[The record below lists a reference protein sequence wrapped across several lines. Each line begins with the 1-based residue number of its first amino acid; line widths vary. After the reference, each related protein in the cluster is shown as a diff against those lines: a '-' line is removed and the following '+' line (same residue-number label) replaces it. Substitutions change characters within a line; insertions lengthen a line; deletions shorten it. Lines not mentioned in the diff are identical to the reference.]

1 MRDVDNIIDSQILP
15 RLAQLIAPMN
25 LGKRLLVVCD
35 SHTWKAAG
43 ERVFHALSDDY
54 QLMRVQLEETV
65 IPSVAT
71 AQRIMALASDMNGLI
86 AVGSG
91 TINDLTKYAA
101 AKVNKPY
108 IVIATA
114 ASMNG
119 YAAANASL
127 WEGEHKTSQAA
138 VQPLLIVADT
148 EILAEA
154 PTRLAAAGFA
164 DMICRSTVQADMFLS
179 HIMRGTDYPVE
190 AFTALEPIEQAL
202 LPKSKKL
209 TIGDEKSLKLLMQG
223 LIIGGDWMTKTGS
236 SATASQGEH
245 MIAHAIEML
254 YPKIAARAYHG
265 ELVAVAT
272 VSMAKIQQRLLSSK
286 PQLRKAATQ
295 ENIQAVFGK
304 QLASKLYESYQKKT
318 GVMKETLDAK
328 WSEISA
334 GIFGFMIPAE
344 ILTSALEHAG
354 APTQP
359 EHIGLTEDQY
369 SYALEYAHWTR
380 DRFTFLDLV

>member
-1 MRDVDNIIDSQILP
+1 MDNIIDSQIIA
-15 RLAQLIAPMN
+15 RLSSLIAPLQ
-25 LGKRLLVVCD
+25 LGKQLLVVCD
-35 SHTWKAAG
+35 SNTWKAAG
-43 ERVFHALSDDY
+43 ERVFHALGDDY
-54 QLMRVQLEETV
+54 QLMRVQLEEAV
-65 IPSVAT
+65 IPSITT
-71 AQRIMALASDMNGLI
+71 AQRIIALAGDMDALV

-101 AKVNKPY
+101 HKVGKPY
-108 IVIATA
+108 ITIATA

-127 WEGEHKTSQAA
+127 WDGAHKTSQPATA
-138 VQPLLIVADT
+138 PKMIIADT
-148 EILAEA
+148 EILAES
-154 PTRLAAAGFA
+154 PTRLTSAGFA
-164 DMICRSTVQADMFLS
+164 DMLCRSTVQADMFLS
-179 HIMRGTDYPVE
+179 HHILGTPYHSE
-190 AFTALEPIEQAL
+190 AFAALEPIEQAL

-209 TIGDEKSLKLLMQG
+209 TVGDEKSLNTLMQG
-223 LIIGGDWMTKTGS
+223 LIIGGQWMSKTGS

-272 VSMAKIQQRLLSSK
+272 VSMAKIQQRLLSTK
-286 PQLRKAATQ
+286 PQLRKPATL

-304 QLASKLYESYQKKT
+304 ELAASLFENYQHKAA
-318 GVMKETLDAK
+318 VIQETLDMK
-328 WSEISA
+328 WPEISA

-344 ILTSALEHAG
+344 ILTSALDHAG
-354 APTQP
+354 APTKP

-380 DRFTFLDLV
+380 DRFSFLDLV

>member
-1 MRDVDNIIDSQILP
+1 MDNIIDSQAVTS
-15 RLAQLIAPMN
+15 LAKHLAPLK
-25 LGKRLLVVCD
+25 LGKTLLVVCD
-35 SHTWKAAG
+35 TNTWKAAG
-43 ERVFHALSDDY
+43 EQVFNALGDEY
-54 QLMRVQLEETV
+54 QLMRVQLEEMV

-71 AQRIMALASDMNGLI
+71 ASRIIALAGDADALM

-91 TINDLTKYAA
+91 TINDITKYAA
-101 AKVNKPY
+101 AQVNKPY
-108 IVIATA
+108 VAIATA

-138 VQPLLIVADT
+138 KPPVLIVADT

-154 PTRLAAAGFA
+154 PTRLTAAGFA
-164 DMICRSTVQADMFLS
+164 DMICRSTVQTDMFFS
-179 HIMRGTDYPVE
+179 HKLCGTPYHED
-190 AFTALEPIEQAL
+190 AFKALETVEQTL

-209 TIGDEKSLKLLMQG
+209 THGDEKSLKALMQG
-223 LIIGGDWMTKTGS
+223 LIIGGEWMTKTGS

-254 YPKIAARAYHG
+254 YPKIAARSYHG

-272 VSMAKIQQRLLSSK
+272 VSMARMQQKLLSTK
-286 PQLRKAATQ
+286 PKIRKVATLENVQAVYGKKLAESLFEKYQVKCGVTQ
-295 ENIQAVFGK
+295 EQ
-304 QLASKLYESYQKKT
+304 
-318 GVMKETLDAK
+318 LDAV
-328 WSEISA
+328 WPEVSA

-344 ILTSALEHAG
+344 ILESALEHAG
-354 APTQP
+354 APTKP

-380 DRFTFLDLV
+380 ERFTFLDLL

>member
-1 MRDVDNIIDSQILP
+1 MDNIIDNQAVAS
-15 RLAQLIAPMN
+15 LAKHLAP
-25 LGKRLLVVCD
+25 LKFGKTLLVVCD
-35 SHTWKAAG
+35 TNTWKAAG
-43 ERVFHALSDDY
+43 ERVFNALSDDY
-54 QLMRVQLEETV
+54 QLMRVQLEEAV
-65 IPSVAT
+65 IPSIAT
-71 AQRIMALASDMNGLI
+71 AKRIIALANDADALL

-101 AKVNKPY
+101 AQVNKPY
-108 IVIATA
+108 VAIATA

-127 WEGEHKTSQAA
+127 WDGEHKTSQAA
-138 VQPLLIVADT
+138 KPPRLIVADT
-148 EILAEA
+148 EILVEA
-154 PTRLAAAGFA
+154 PNRLTSAGFA
-164 DMICRSTVQADMFLS
+164 DMICRSTIQTDMFLA
-179 HIMRGTDYPVE
+179 HKLMGAAYHEE
-190 AFTALEPIEQAL
+190 AFKALEPIEQTL
-202 LPKSKKL
+202 LTKSKKL
-209 TIGDEKSLKLLMQG
+209 THGDEKALKVLMQG
-223 LIIGGDWMTKTGS
+223 LIIGGEWMSKTGS

-254 YPKIAARAYHG
+254 YPKIAARSYHG

-272 VSMAKIQQRLLSSK
+272 VSMARMQQKLLSTK
-286 PQLRKAATQ
+286 PQIRKVATL

-304 QLASKLYESYQKKT
+304 KLAEPLYAQYQTKTQVTQEQLNAIWPE
-318 GVMKETLDAK
+318 V
-328 WSEISA
+328 SA

-344 ILTSALEHAG
+344 ILESALEHAG
-354 APTQP
+354 APTKP